1 MTWLKNFKP
10 HMVVYTEYHTGL
22 YEDVYIAEAVCANR
36 VFRVRNAVALRACKT
51 EKERRFIRYGRWNE
65 TGTAYS

>member
-1 MTWLKNFKP
+1 MIWLTGFKP
-10 HMVVYTEYHTGL
+10 EMIIYNEGEATIVT
-22 YEDVYIAEAVCANR
+22 AVCANR

-65 TGTAYS
+65 TGTAYKGGIR

>member
-1 MTWLKNFKP
+1 MTWLADFRPK
-10 HMVVYTEYHTGL
+10 MII
-22 YEDVYIAEAVCANR
+22 YEEGEATIVAAVCANR

-65 TGTAYS
+65 TGTAYRGSIR